1 MYQSYREKKF
11 SSGSCSRQ
19 LAWFRMQEVWLA
31 GLHVA
36 LERTVDVQAE
46 VFGLDGSE
54 LGQLG
59 VDVVQVETGN
69 LLVEDLGQNVDT
81 DGLLARSTELDVLL
95 TEGGVLGLEQGNLSQ
110 DLVGERA
117 GHDEGR
123 VTSGAAKVDQTTL
136 SQKDDVTAV
145 GHLVT
150 VNLGLDVLDRLGVGL
165 EPGNVD
171 LDVKVTDVLNQ
182 LAFNEKEKKNK

>member
-1 MYQSYREKKF
+1 MKE
-11 SSGSCSRQ
+11 
-19 LAWFRMQEVWLA
+19 LNLA
-31 GLHVA
+31 GLHIA
-36 LERTVDVQAE
+36 LERTVDIQAK
-46 VFGLDGSE
+46 VVGLDGGE

-59 VDVVQVETGN
+59 VDVIQMETGN
-69 LLVEDLGQNVDT
+69 LLVENLGQNVDT
-81 DGLLARSTELDVLL
+81 DGLLARGTELNVLL
-95 TEGGVLGLEQGNLSQ
+95 TEDDTLGLEQGNLSQ
-110 DLVGERA
+110 DLVGEGA

-123 VTSGAAKVDQTTL
+123 VASSTAKVDQTTL
-136 SQKDDVTAV
+136 SQEDDVTAV